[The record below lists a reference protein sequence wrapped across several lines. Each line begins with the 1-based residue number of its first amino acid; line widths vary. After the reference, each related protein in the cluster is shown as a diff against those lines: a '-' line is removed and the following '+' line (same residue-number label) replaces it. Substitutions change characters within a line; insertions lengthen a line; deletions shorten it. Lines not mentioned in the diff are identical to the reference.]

1 MTVATS
7 LSGTRFERTLLSRP
21 EHPDDTT
28 TRVTWLQGRAL
39 YCDLRQPAALPKI
52 EAPALRALGIGDL
65 LVLADQDGFAGPLF
79 DNSDH
84 VEWGRTVALHPA
96 GPTPDAG
103 ALNALDHGTLV
114 EQGIFE
120 DYIEHWRIAAT
131 SPDIDEY
138 LLEDLD
144 TGAPGVVVRVG
155 GDFAFARGRTHVL
168 DSPPLDSPLHEQIRG
183 AASLRAAQEL
193 FDCEI
198 ALGVVRDEQWII
210 TASSLPYRVGAHL
223 NPVFG
228 DRIGTRD
235 HDLDG
240 NPVVRNWQ
248 RLDLDAGSGAD
259 LRRIP

>member
-1 MTVATS
+1 MEGRRRVTIATA
-7 LSGTRFERTLLSRP
+7 LSGTRFERTLLRKP
-21 EHPDDTT
+21 EHLDDTT

-52 EAPALRALGIGDL
+52 GAPALRGSGIGDL

-79 DNSDH
+79 DNGDH

-103 ALNALDHGTLV
+103 ALSALDHDTLV
-114 EQGIFE
+114 ERGIFE

-131 SPDIDEY
+131 SQDIDEY

-144 TGAPGVVVRVG
+144 TGAPGVLVRVG
-155 GDFAFARGRTHVL
+155 GDFAFARGRTDVL
-168 DSPPLDSPLHEQIRG
+168 DSPLDEQIRG
-183 AASLRAAQEL
+183 AASLRAAQDL
-193 FDCEI
+193 LDCEI
-198 ALGVVRDEQWII
+198 ALGVVRGEQWII

-228 DRIGTRD
+228 GRIGTRD

-240 NPVVRNWQ
+240 NPVVRYWQ
-248 RLDLDAGSGAD
+248 RLDLES
-259 LRRIP
+259 RRIP

>member
-21 EHPDDTT
+21 GHPDDTT
-28 TRVTWLQGRAL
+28 TRVTWLQGRTL

-65 LVLADQDGFAGPLF
+65 LALADQDGFAGPLI

-84 VEWGRTVALHPA
+84 VEWVRTVALRPA

-103 ALNALDHGTLV
+103 ALNALDHDTLV

-155 GDFAFARGRTHVL
+155 GDFAFARGRKHVL
-168 DSPPLDSPLHEQIRG
+168 DSSLHEQIRG

-193 FDCEI
+193 LDCEI

-228 DRIGTRD
+228 DRVGTRD

-248 RLDLDAGSGAD
+248 RLDPDS
-259 LRRIP
+259 RRIP

>member
-1 MTVATS
+1 MEGRRRVTVATS

-52 EAPALRALGIGDL
+52 DAPALRALGVGDL
-65 LVLADQDGFAGPLF
+65 LVLAEQDGFAGPLF
-79 DNSDH
+79 DNGDH

-114 EQGIFE
+114 EQGMFE

-131 SPDIDEY
+131 SQDIDEY

-144 TGAPGVVVRVG
+144 TGAPGVLVRVG
-155 GDFAFARGRTHVL
+155 GDFAFARGRTRVL
-168 DSPPLDSPLHEQIRG
+168 DGPLLEQIRG
-183 AASLRAAQEL
+183 AAGLRAVQEL
-193 FDCEI
+193 LDCEI

-228 DRIGTRD
+228 DRVGTRD

-248 RLDLDAGSGAD
+248 RLDPDS
-259 LRRIP
+259 RRIP